1 MECKKQFV
9 QQVIQFIAQSR
20 FTASLKCVIKSV
32 ISVDSKV
39 GGANMAKHKIL
50 AILDK
55 ELVVALGCTE
65 PVAIALAAA
74 TAKNYAVGQI
84 AAIRVSVSGNIIKNA
99 KSVGIPGMTSKGLEF
114 AAALGATA
122 GDASKQMEVLNGLTM
137 ENEQAAL
144 KLVDEG
150 KVTATQADTPKRL
163 YIEVMVQTEKH
174 TSRVVISDN
183 HSNVTLIEVD
193 GEEVYRGGCE
203 NIGIQTDE
211 DELQTLTIDE
221 IYEWIL
227 QADLSDL
234 TLIKKSIELNRTIG
248 FEGLSGVYGL
258 NVGRTI
264 KENVRKGILS
274 DDLAT
279 AAMSLAAAGS
289 DARMAG
295 SQLPV
300 MANTGSGNQGIAVTL
315 PVVAAAEKLQVS
327 EEKMIR
333 AVALSHL
340 ITIHI
345 KSKFG
350 RLSALCGVT
359 AAGMGASGAIVYLMD
374 GGLQQ
379 VKAAIQ
385 NTIGNVSGMICDGA
399 KAGCAMKV
407 STCSNVAVQS
417 ALLAMNHQEIK
428 STDGFIHDDV
438 EKSIES
444 FCKLGNEGTRQ
455 TDELILKLMLE
466 K

>member
-1 MECKKQFV
+1 ME
-9 QQVIQFIAQSR
+9 
-20 FTASLKCVIKSV
+20 
-32 ISVDSKV
+32 
-39 GGANMAKHKIL
+39 KHKIL
-50 AILDK
+50 RILEK

-74 TAKNYAVGQI
+74 TAKSHAKGEI
-84 AAIRVSVSGNIIKNA
+84 KELCLKASGNIIKNA
-99 KSVGIPGMTSKGLEF
+99 KSVGIPGMSSYGLDF
-114 AAALGATA
+114 AAAIGAVA
-122 GDASKQMEVLNGLTM
+122 GDPARKLEVLEGVGPEDELL
-137 ENEQAAL
+137 AL
-144 KLVDEG
+144 KLIKEG
-150 KVTATQADTPKRL
+150 KVTSLQAESPKRL
-163 YIEVMVQTEKH
+163 YIETVLKTDIH

-183 HSNVTLIEVD
+183 HSNITLIEVD
-193 GEEVYRGGCE
+193 GEVIYQGGCE
-203 NIGIQTDE
+203 NIGIQSEE
-211 DELQTLTIDE
+211 DELIALSIDE
-221 IYEWIL
+221 IYEWV
-227 QADLSDL
+227 LSAEISSL
-234 TLIKKSIELNRTIG
+234 SLVKKSIELNRIIG
-248 FEGLSGVYGL
+248 MEGLSGEYGL
-258 NVGRTI
+258 KVGKTI
-264 KENVRKGILS
+264 KRNVEMGILS
-274 DDLAT
+274 DDIAT

-295 SQLPV
+295 STLPV

-315 PVVAAAEKLQVS
+315 PVVAAAERLKVTN
-327 EEKMIR
+327 EKMIR

-359 AAGMGASGAIVYLMD
+359 AAGMGASAAIVYLLD
-374 GGLQQ
+374 GQLHQI
-379 VKAAIQ
+379 KAAIQ

-417 ALLAMNHQEIK
+417 ALLALNDQEIK

-444 FCKLGNEGTRQ
+444 FCKLGNEGTRY
-455 TDELILKLMLE
+455 TDELILKLMME

>member
-1 MECKKQFV
+1 ME
-9 QQVIQFIAQSR
+9 
-20 FTASLKCVIKSV
+20 
-32 ISVDSKV
+32 
-39 GGANMAKHKIL
+39 KHKIL
-50 AILDK
+50 RILEK

-74 TAKNYAVGQI
+74 TAKSHAKGEI
-84 AAIRVSVSGNIIKNA
+84 KELCLKASGNIIKNA
-99 KSVGIPGMTSKGLEF
+99 KSVGIPGMSSYGLDF
-114 AAALGATA
+114 AAAIGAVA
-122 GDASKQMEVLNGLTM
+122 GDPARKLEVLEGVGSEDELL
-137 ENEQAAL
+137 AL
-144 KLVDEG
+144 KLIKEG
-150 KVTATQADTPKRL
+150 KVTSLQAETPKRL
-163 YIEVMVQTEKH
+163 YIETVLKTDIH

-183 HSNVTLIEVD
+183 HSNITLIEVD
-193 GEEVYRGGCE
+193 GEVIYQGGCE
-203 NIGIQTDE
+203 NIGIQSEE
-211 DELQTLTIDE
+211 DELIALTIDE
-221 IYEWIL
+221 IYEWV
-227 QADLSDL
+227 LSAEISSL
-234 TLIKKSIELNRTIG
+234 SLVKKSIELNRIIG
-248 FEGLSGVYGL
+248 MEGLSGEYGL
-258 NVGRTI
+258 KVGKTI
-264 KENVRKGILS
+264 KRNVEMGILS
-274 DDLAT
+274 DDIAT

-295 SQLPV
+295 STLPV

-315 PVVAAAEKLQVS
+315 PVVAAAERLKVTN
-327 EEKMIR
+327 EKMIR

-359 AAGMGASGAIVYLMD
+359 AAGMGASAAIVYLLD
-374 GGLQQ
+374 GQLHQI
-379 VKAAIQ
+379 KAAIQ

-417 ALLAMNHQEIK
+417 ALLALNDQEIK

-444 FCKLGNEGTRQ
+444 FCKLGNEGTRH
-455 TDELILKLMLE
+455 TDELILKLMME

>member
-1 MECKKQFV
+1 MKK
-9 QQVIQFIAQSR
+9 
-20 FTASLKCVIKSV
+20 
-32 ISVDSKV
+32 D
-39 GGANMAKHKIL
+39 KIE
-50 AILDK
+50 AILEK
-55 ELVVALGCTE
+55 ELVIALGCTE

-74 TAKNYAVGQI
+74 TAKSYAKGQI
-84 AAIRVSVSGNIIKNA
+84 EKINLKASGNIIKNA
-99 KSVGIPGMTSKGLEF
+99 KSVGIPGMTSSGLDF
-114 AAALGATA
+114 AAAIGAAA
-122 GDASKQMEVLNGLTM
+122 GDSTKQLEVLHGLTF
-137 ENEQAAL
+137 EDEQSAL
-144 KLVDEG
+144 ELIEEG
-150 KVTATQADTPKRL
+150 KVSSSQADTPKRL
-163 YIEVMVQTEKH
+163 YIEVTLWTNQH

-183 HSNVTLIEVD
+183 HSNITLIEVD
-193 GEEVYRGGCE
+193 GKVVFQGGCE
-203 NIGIQTDE
+203 NIGIQSDE
-211 DELQTLTIDE
+211 EELISLTIDE
-221 IYEWIL
+221 IVEWVQTVNIRN
-227 QADLSDL
+227 LSL
-234 TLIKKSIELNRTIG
+234 VKKSIELNRVIG
-248 FEGLSGVYGL
+248 QEGLSGEYGL
-258 NVGRTI
+258 KVGKTI
-264 KENVRKGILS
+264 KENVKKGILS
-274 DDLAT
+274 DDIAT

-295 SQLPV
+295 STLPV

-315 PVVAAAEKLQVS
+315 PVVAVAEKLRVS

-359 AAGMGASGAIVYLMD
+359 AAGMGASGAIVYLLD
-374 GGLQQ
+374 GHLDQI
-379 VKAAIQ
+379 KAAIQ

-417 ALLAMNHQEIK
+417 ALLALNNQEIK

-444 FCKLGNEGTRQ
+444 FCKLGNEGTRH
-455 TDELILKLMLE
+455 TDELILKLMME

>member
-1 MECKKQFV
+1 MEKDK
-9 QQVIQFIAQSR
+9 FIS
-20 FTASLKCVIKSV
+20 
-32 ISVDSKV
+32 
-39 GGANMAKHKIL
+39 IL
-50 AILDK
+50 EK

-74 TAKNYAVGQI
+74 TAKAQVREQVKEVI
-84 AAIRVSVSGNIIKNA
+84 VKASGNIIKNA
-99 KSVGIPGMTSKGLEF
+99 KSVGIPGMTGKGLDFSAALGIIAGNPEKGLE
-114 AAALGATA
+114 
-122 GDASKQMEVLNGLTM
+122 VLEGLT
-137 ENEQAAL
+137 QADECLAF
-144 KLVDEG
+144 KLIEEG
-150 KVTATQADTPKRL
+150 KVKASQADTAKRL
-163 YIEVMVQTEKH
+163 YIEVLVQTEQQNAK
-174 TSRVVISDN
+174 VIISDN
-183 HSNVTLIEVD
+183 HSNITLIEVD
-193 GEEVYRGGCE
+193 GKTIFQGGCE
-203 NIGIQTDE
+203 NIGIQTAEE
-211 DELQTLTIDE
+211 DLNNVTIDE

-227 QADLSDL
+227 QVDISDLSL
-234 TLIKKSIELNRTIG
+234 VKRSIELNQLIG
-248 FEGLSGVYGL
+248 SEGLSGDYGL

-264 KENVRKGILS
+264 QENIKNGILS

-295 SQLPV
+295 SILPV

-315 PVVAAAEKLQVS
+315 PVVAAARKLKAS

-340 ITIHI
+340 VTIHI

-359 AAGMGASGAIVYLMD
+359 AAGMGASAAIVYLLN
-374 GGLQQ
+374 GSLQQ

-417 ALLAMNHQEIK
+417 ALLAMNDQEIQ
-428 STDGFIHDDV
+428 STDGFIHYDV
-438 EKSIES
+438 EKSIEA
-444 FCKLGNEGTRQ
+444 FCTLGNEGTRI
-455 TDELILKLMLE
+455 TDEWILKLMME

>member
-1 MECKKQFV
+1 ME
-9 QQVIQFIAQSR
+9 
-20 FTASLKCVIKSV
+20 
-32 ISVDSKV
+32 
-39 GGANMAKHKIL
+39 KHKIL
-50 AILDK
+50 RILEK

-74 TAKNYAVGQI
+74 TAKSHAKGEI
-84 AAIRVSVSGNIIKNA
+84 KELCLKASGNIIKNA
-99 KSVGIPGMTSKGLEF
+99 KSVGIPGMSSYGLDF
-114 AAALGATA
+114 AAAIGAVA
-122 GDASKQMEVLNGLTM
+122 GDPARKLEVLEGVGPEDELL
-137 ENEQAAL
+137 AL
-144 KLVDEG
+144 KLIEEG
-150 KVTATQADTPKRL
+150 KVTSLQAETPKRL
-163 YIEVMVQTEKH
+163 YIEAVLKTDMQTA
-174 TSRVVISDN
+174 RVVISDN
-183 HSNVTLIEVD
+183 HSNITLIEVD
-193 GEEVYRGGCE
+193 GKAIYQGGCE
-203 NIGIQTDE
+203 NIGIQSE
-211 DELQTLTIDE
+211 EGELIALSIDE
-221 IYEWIL
+221 IYEWV
-227 QADLSDL
+227 LSAEISSL
-234 TLIKKSIELNRTIG
+234 SLVKKSIELNRVIG
-248 FEGLSGVYGL
+248 LEGLSGEYGL
-258 NVGRTI
+258 RVGKTI
-264 KENVRKGILS
+264 KKNVKMGILS
-274 DDLAT
+274 DDIAT

-295 SQLPV
+295 STLPV

-315 PVVAAAEKLQVS
+315 PVVAAAERLKVS

-359 AAGMGASGAIVYLMD
+359 AAGMGASAAIVYLLD
-374 GGLQQ
+374 GQLQQ
-379 VKAAIQ
+379 IKAAIQ

-417 ALLAMNHQEIK
+417 ALLALNDQEIK

-444 FCKLGNEGTRQ
+444 FCKLGNEGTRH
-455 TDELILKLMLE
+455 TDELILKLMME

>member
-1 MECKKQFV
+1 MK
-9 QQVIQFIAQSR
+9 
-20 FTASLKCVIKSV
+20 
-32 ISVDSKV
+32 
-39 GGANMAKHKIL
+39 KHKIL
-50 AILDK
+50 AVLEK

-74 TAKNYAVGQI
+74 TAKSHAQGQI
-84 AAIRVSVSGNIIKNA
+84 RSISVKASGNIIKNA
-99 KSVGIPGMTSKGLEF
+99 KSVGIPGMSAKGLDF
-114 AAALGATA
+114 AAALGAAA
-122 GDASKQMEVLNGLTM
+122 GDPNKNLEVLDGLTR
-137 ENEQAAL
+137 EDEQAAL
-144 KLVDEG
+144 KLIEDG
-150 KVTATQADTPKRL
+150 KVTAGQSDSPKRL
-163 YIEVMVQTEKH
+163 YIEVMIKTDQHNSK
-174 TSRVVISDN
+174 VVISDN
-183 HSNVTLIEVD
+183 HSNITLIEVD
-193 GEEVYRGGCE
+193 GKAVYMGGCE
-203 NIGIQTDE
+203 NIG
-211 DELQTLTIDE
+211 LQTEEEDLEALTIDE
-221 IYEWIL
+221 IYEWVL
-227 QADLSDL
+227 TADLKDL
-234 TLIKKSIELNRTIG
+234 SLVRKSIELNRMIG
-248 FEGLSGVYGL
+248 LEGLSGNYGL
-258 NVGRTI
+258 NVGKTI
-264 KENVRKGILS
+264 KENVKKGILS

-295 SQLPV
+295 STMPV

-315 PVVAAAEKLQVS
+315 PVVAAADKLQVS

-359 AAGMGASGAIVYLMD
+359 AAGMGASGAIVYLLD
-374 GGLQQ
+374 GGLHQ

-417 ALLAMNHQEIK
+417 ALLALNHQEIQ

>member
-1 MECKKQFV
+1 MKHLMDK
-9 QQVIQFIAQSR
+9 FIA
-20 FTASLKCVIKSV
+20 
-32 ISVDSKV
+32 
-39 GGANMAKHKIL
+39 IL
-50 AILDK
+50 EK

-74 TAKNYAVGQI
+74 TAKAHVTGDI
-84 AAIRVSVSGNIIKNA
+84 KEVTVLASGNIIKNA
-99 KSVGIPGMTSKGLEF
+99 KSVGIPGMTGKGLDF
-114 AAALGATA
+114 SAAIGVVA
-122 GDASKQMEVLNGLTM
+122 GNPERKLEVLEGLT
-137 ENEQAAL
+137 EADEGLAF
-144 KLVDEG
+144 KLLEEG
-150 KVTATQADTPKRL
+150 KVKASQADTTKRL
-163 YIEVMVQTEKH
+163 YIEVVVKTDKQIA
-174 TSRVVISDN
+174 RVIISDN
-183 HSNVTLIEVD
+183 HSNIALIEVD
-193 GEEVYRGGCE
+193 GHAVFQGGCE
-203 NIGIQTDE
+203 NIGIQTAE
-211 DELQTLTIDE
+211 EELEKVTIDE
-221 IYEWIL
+221 IYEWIH
-227 QADLSDL
+227 QVDIKDLAL
-234 TLIKKSIELNRTIG
+234 VKRSIELNRVIG
-248 FEGLSGVYGL
+248 EEGLSGSYGL
-258 NVGRTI
+258 NVGKTI
-264 KENVRKGILS
+264 QENIKKGILS

-295 SQLPV
+295 STLPV

-340 ITIHI
+340 VTIHI

-359 AAGMGASGAIVYLMD
+359 AAGMGASAAIVYLLD
-374 GGLQQ
+374 GTLQQ

-417 ALLAMNHQEIK
+417 ALLAMNHQEIQ
-428 STDGFIHDDV
+428 STDGFIHYDV
-438 EKSIES
+438 EKSIEA
-444 FCKLGNEGTRQ
+444 FCTLGNEGTRV
-455 TDELILKLMLE
+455 TDEWILRLMME

>member
-1 MECKKQFV
+1 ME
-9 QQVIQFIAQSR
+9 
-20 FTASLKCVIKSV
+20 
-32 ISVDSKV
+32 
-39 GGANMAKHKIL
+39 KHKIL
-50 AILDK
+50 RILEN

-74 TAKNYAVGQI
+74 TAKSHAKGEI
-84 AAIRVSVSGNIIKNA
+84 KELCLKASGNIIKNA
-99 KSVGIPGMTSKGLEF
+99 KSVGIPGMSSYGLDF
-114 AAALGATA
+114 AAAIGAVA
-122 GDASKQMEVLNGLTM
+122 GDPARKLEVLEGVGPEDELL
-137 ENEQAAL
+137 AL
-144 KLVDEG
+144 KLIKEG
-150 KVTATQADTPKRL
+150 KVTSLQAESPKRL
-163 YIEVMVQTEKH
+163 YIETVLKTDIH

-183 HSNVTLIEVD
+183 HSNITLIEVD
-193 GEEVYRGGCE
+193 GEVIYQGGCE
-203 NIGIQTDE
+203 NIGIQSEE
-211 DELQTLTIDE
+211 DELIALTIDE
-221 IYEWIL
+221 IYEWV
-227 QADLSDL
+227 LSAEISSL
-234 TLIKKSIELNRTIG
+234 SLVKKSIELNRIIG
-248 FEGLSGVYGL
+248 MEGLSGEYGL
-258 NVGRTI
+258 KVGKTI
-264 KENVRKGILS
+264 KRNVEMGILS
-274 DDLAT
+274 DDIAT

-295 SQLPV
+295 STLPV

-315 PVVAAAEKLQVS
+315 PVVAAADRLKVTN
-327 EEKMIR
+327 EKMIR

-359 AAGMGASGAIVYLMD
+359 AAGMGASAAIVYLLD
-374 GGLQQ
+374 GQLHQI
-379 VKAAIQ
+379 KAAIQ

-417 ALLAMNHQEIK
+417 ALLALNDQEIK

-444 FCKLGNEGTRQ
+444 FCKLGNEGTRH
-455 TDELILKLMLE
+455 TDELILKLMME

>member
-1 MECKKQFV
+1 MK
-9 QQVIQFIAQSR
+9 
-20 FTASLKCVIKSV
+20 
-32 ISVDSKV
+32 
-39 GGANMAKHKIL
+39 KHKIL
-50 AILDK
+50 AVLEK

-74 TAKNYAVGQI
+74 TAKSHAQGQI
-84 AAIRVSVSGNIIKNA
+84 HAIRVEASGNIIKNA
-99 KSVGIPGMTSKGLEF
+99 KSVGIPGMSAKGLEF
-114 AAALGATA
+114 AAALGAAA
-122 GDASKQMEVLNGLTM
+122 GDPNKNLEVLDGLTG
-137 ENEQAAL
+137 EDEQAAL
-144 KLVDEG
+144 KLIEDG
-150 KVTATQADTPKRL
+150 KVTAGQSDSPKRL
-163 YIEVMVQTEKH
+163 YIEVMIETDQHNSK
-174 TSRVVISDN
+174 VVISDN
-183 HSNVTLIEVD
+183 HSNITLIEVD
-193 GEEVYRGGCE
+193 GKAVYMGGCE
-203 NIGIQTDE
+203 NIG
-211 DELQTLTIDE
+211 LQTEEDDLEALTIDE
-221 IYEWIL
+221 IYEWVL
-227 QADLSDL
+227 TADLKDL
-234 TLIKKSIELNRTIG
+234 SLVRKSIELNRMIG
-248 FEGLSGVYGL
+248 LEGLSGNYGL
-258 NVGRTI
+258 NVGKTI
-264 KENVRKGILS
+264 IQNVKKGILS

-295 SQLPV
+295 STMPV

-315 PVVAAAEKLQVS
+315 PVVAAADKLQVS

-359 AAGMGASGAIVYLMD
+359 AAGMGASGAIVYLLD
-374 GGLQQ
+374 GGLHQ

-417 ALLAMNHQEIK
+417 ALLALNHQEIQ

-444 FCKLGNEGTRQ
+444 FCRLGNEGTRQ

>member
-1 MECKKQFV
+1 ME
-9 QQVIQFIAQSR
+9 
-20 FTASLKCVIKSV
+20 
-32 ISVDSKV
+32 
-39 GGANMAKHKIL
+39 KHKIL
-50 AILDK
+50 RILEK

-74 TAKNYAVGQI
+74 TAKSHAKGEI
-84 AAIRVSVSGNIIKNA
+84 KELCLKASGNIIKNA
-99 KSVGIPGMTSKGLEF
+99 KSVGIPGMSSYGLDF
-114 AAALGATA
+114 AAAIGAVA
-122 GDASKQMEVLNGLTM
+122 GDPARKLEVLEGVGPEDELL
-137 ENEQAAL
+137 AL
-144 KLVDEG
+144 KLIEEG
-150 KVTATQADTPKRL
+150 KVTSLQAETPKRL
-163 YIEVMVQTEKH
+163 YIEAVLKTDMQTA
-174 TSRVVISDN
+174 RVVISDN
-183 HSNVTLIEVD
+183 HSNITLIEVD
-193 GEEVYRGGCE
+193 GKAIYQGGCE
-203 NIGIQTDE
+203 NIGIQSEE
-211 DELQTLTIDE
+211 DELIALSIDE
-221 IYEWIL
+221 IYEWV
-227 QADLSDL
+227 LSAEISSL
-234 TLIKKSIELNRTIG
+234 SLVKKSIELNRVIG
-248 FEGLSGVYGL
+248 LEGLSGEYGL
-258 NVGRTI
+258 KVGKTI
-264 KENVRKGILS
+264 KKNVKMGILS
-274 DDLAT
+274 DDIAT

-295 SQLPV
+295 STLPV

-315 PVVAAAEKLQVS
+315 PVVAAAERLKVS

-359 AAGMGASGAIVYLMD
+359 AAGMGASGAIVYLLD
-374 GGLQQ
+374 GELQQ
-379 VKAAIQ
+379 IKAAIQ

-417 ALLAMNHQEIK
+417 ALLALNDQEIK

-444 FCKLGNEGTRQ
+444 FCKLGNEGTRH
-455 TDELILKLMLE
+455 TDELILKLMME

>member
-1 MECKKQFV
+1 ME
-9 QQVIQFIAQSR
+9 
-20 FTASLKCVIKSV
+20 
-32 ISVDSKV
+32 
-39 GGANMAKHKIL
+39 KHKIL
-50 AILDK
+50 RILEK

-74 TAKNYAVGQI
+74 TAKSHAKGEI
-84 AAIRVSVSGNIIKNA
+84 KELCLKASGNIIKNA
-99 KSVGIPGMTSKGLEF
+99 KSVGIPGMSSYGLDF
-114 AAALGATA
+114 AAAIGAVA
-122 GDASKQMEVLNGLTM
+122 GDPARKLEVLEGVGPEEELL
-137 ENEQAAL
+137 AL
-144 KLVDEG
+144 KLIEEG
-150 KVTATQADTPKRL
+150 KVTSLQAETPKRL
-163 YIEVMVQTEKH
+163 YIETVLKTDIH

-183 HSNVTLIEVD
+183 HSNITLIEVD
-193 GEEVYRGGCE
+193 GEVIYQGGCE
-203 NIGIQTDE
+203 NIGIQSEE
-211 DELQTLTIDE
+211 DELIALTIDE
-221 IYEWIL
+221 IYEWV
-227 QADLSDL
+227 LSGAEISSL
-234 TLIKKSIELNRTIG
+234 SLVKKSIELNRIIG
-248 FEGLSGVYGL
+248 MEGLSGEYGL
-258 NVGRTI
+258 KVGKTI
-264 KENVRKGILS
+264 KRNVEMGILS
-274 DDLAT
+274 DDIAT

-295 SQLPV
+295 STLPV

-315 PVVAAAEKLQVS
+315 PVVAAAERLKVTN
-327 EEKMIR
+327 EKMIR

-359 AAGMGASGAIVYLMD
+359 AAGMGASAAIVYLLD
-374 GGLQQ
+374 GQLHQI
-379 VKAAIQ
+379 KAAIQ

-417 ALLAMNHQEIK
+417 ALLALNDQEIK

-444 FCKLGNEGTRQ
+444 FCKLGNEGTRH
-455 TDELILKLMLE
+455 TDELILKLMME

>member
-1 MECKKQFV
+1 MKK
-9 QQVIQFIAQSR
+9 
-20 FTASLKCVIKSV
+20 
-32 ISVDSKV
+32 D
-39 GGANMAKHKIL
+39 KIE
-50 AILDK
+50 AILEK
-55 ELVVALGCTE
+55 ELVIALGCTE

-74 TAKNYAVGQI
+74 TAKSYAKGQI
-84 AAIRVSVSGNIIKNA
+84 EKINLKASGNIIKNA
-99 KSVGIPGMTSKGLEF
+99 KSVGIPGMTSCGLDF
-114 AAALGATA
+114 ATALGAAA
-122 GDASKQMEVLNGLTM
+122 GDPAKQLEVLDGLTF
-137 ENEQAAL
+137 EDEQSAL
-144 KLVDEG
+144 KLIEEG
-150 KVTATQADTPKRL
+150 KVSSSQADTPKRL
-163 YIEVMVQTEKH
+163 YIEVILKTDQH

-183 HSNVTLIEVD
+183 HSNITLIEVD
-193 GEEVYRGGCE
+193 GKVVFQGGCE
-203 NIGIQTDE
+203 NIGIQSDE
-211 DELQTLTIDE
+211 EELITLTIDE
-221 IYEWIL
+221 IVEWVQTVGI
-227 QADLSDL
+227 QSLSL
-234 TLIKKSIELNRTIG
+234 VKKSIELNRVIG
-248 FEGLSGVYGL
+248 QEGLSGEYGL
-258 NVGRTI
+258 KVGKTI
-264 KENVRKGILS
+264 KENVKKGILS
-274 DDLAT
+274 DDIAT

-295 SQLPV
+295 STLPV

-315 PVVAAAEKLQVS
+315 PVVAVAEKLQVS

-359 AAGMGASGAIVYLMD
+359 VAGMGASGAIVYLLD
-374 GGLQQ
+374 GHLDQI
-379 VKAAIQ
+379 KAAIQ

-417 ALLAMNHQEIK
+417 ALLALNNQEIK

-444 FCKLGNEGTRQ
+444 FCKLGNEGTRH
-455 TDELILKLMLE
+455 TDELILKLMME

>member
-1 MECKKQFV
+1 MLGKLSS
-9 QQVIQFIAQSR
+9 IR
-20 FTASLKCVIKSV
+20 G
-32 ISVDSKV
+32 SK
-39 GGANMAKHKIL
+39 MSKHKIL
-50 AILDK
+50 AILEK

-74 TAKNYAVGQI
+74 TAKSNANGVIQ
-84 AAIRVSVSGNIIKNA
+84 AIRLKASGNIIKNA
-99 KSVGIPGMTSKGLEF
+99 KSVGIPGMSAKGLEF
-114 AAALGATA
+114 AAALGAVA
-122 GDASKQMEVLNGLTM
+122 GDPNKKLEILDGLTK
-137 ENEQAAL
+137 EDERLAL
-144 KLVDEG
+144 KLIEVG
-150 KVTATQADTPKRL
+150 KVTAGQADTPKRL
-163 YIEVMVQTEKH
+163 YIEVIVETDIQTSK
-174 TSRVVISDN
+174 VVISDN
-183 HSNVTLIEVD
+183 HSNITLIEVD
-193 GEEVYRGGCE
+193 GKTVYLGGCE
-203 NIGIQTDE
+203 NIGIQTVE
-211 DELQTLTIDE
+211 EELEALTIDE
-221 IYEWIL
+221 LYEWVLTADIN
-227 QADLSDL
+227 DLSL
-234 TLIKKSIELNRTIG
+234 VNKSIELNRIIG
-248 FEGLSGVYGL
+248 LEGLSGDYGL

-264 KENVRKGILS
+264 KENVKKGILS
-274 DDLAT
+274 DDIAT

-295 SQLPV
+295 STLPV

-315 PVVAAAEKLQVS
+315 PVVAAAQKLNVS

-345 KSKFG
+345 KSRFG

-359 AAGMGASGAIVYLMD
+359 AAGMGASGAIVYLLD

-379 VKAAIQ
+379 IKAAVQ

-417 ALLAMNHQEIK
+417 ALLALNHQEIK

-455 TDELILKLMLE
+455 TDELILKLMME